1 MSNFDGDPGN
11 NGRMLEW
18 VMFLAGAT
26 LFSCIEASL
35 IISAIESGNWVTP
48 IAIGLVGAILG
59 FTAINNL
66 TKDEID

>member
-1 MSNFDGDPGN
+1 MSNSEGEPGGQ
-11 NGRMLEW
+11 GRMLEW

-35 IISAIESGNWVTP
+35 IFSAIESGNWVTP

-59 FTAINNL
+59 ITAIHNL
-66 TKDEID
+66 TKDESD